1 MNTIRKES
9 ENGSPEIWANLE
21 CLRTISNVSR
31 RLRDVLAT
39 ADEFIDHCE
48 IVAKPWNGGCELHLK
63 VGVNW
68 KYYAPE
74 YKCLEVMLTML
85 SETTTAYCHPGTFMT
100 SRIQNKEASEMCF
113 GLIYPITPNGFQTK
127 HYKKDVNGLHD
138 ITQTIREYQT
148 YMEAQ
153 IDALKTVIKDGKK
166 MLKMVTRQNK
176 AL

>member
-1 MNTIRKES
+1 MKKIEI
-9 ENGSPEIWANLE
+9 EALCGSPEIWANLE

-63 VGVNW
+63 VVVNW

-127 HYKKDVNGLHD
+127 YYKKDVNGLHD
-138 ITQTIREYQT
+138 ITQTIRQYQT

-153 IDALKTVIKDGKK
+153 IDALKTVIEDGKK